1 MLSSGANIII
11 WDETLSSSSFIEPP
25 ATGHHQWSGAKRFS
39 KIIFFLQYFL
49 HYTRYDDDIFDKK
62 TKMAQ
67 YSFIKKKKSEMYWQ
81 NKNTKAYGSN
91 TEKKTSKKE
100 IH

>member
-1 MLSSGANIII
+1 MSTSLLPLRSPPIP
-11 WDETLSSSSFIEPP
+11 SSSFIEPP

-67 YSFIKKKKSEMYWQ
+67 YSFKKSEMYWQ
-81 NKNTKAYGSN
+81 YKNTKAHGSIQ
-91 TEKKTSKKE
+91 KKASKKE